1 MVIEEE
7 GAFFNDFSFLLIYM
21 YNRILGISSQVAVI
35 AVKGII
41 DIYEF
46 IQRIFSGC
54 SLGVRCSFLVWEYT
68 QKGRGACIDLV
79 CCYKECI

>member
-35 AVKGII
+35 AVK
-41 DIYEF
+41 E
-46 IQRIFSGC
+46 
-54 SLGVRCSFLVWEYT
+54 
-68 QKGRGACIDLV
+68 
-79 CCYKECI
+79 